1 MSGPTKTVNTG
12 SKKKAG
18 SFLSRQAK
26 AKQKPAGSVTEEE
39 LLQKDSVSPEDVL
52 RLTKITESKCQFYSR
67 KRVIELRVDLTLWAL
82 FRGFR
87 FPRQKYSSIFNVKK
101 IKIEFRNNIT
111 RVCSIESNSEILFLG
126 CTLCLYFG
134 VPIVGLW
141 LVSRQ
146 TGSRSI

>member
-67 KRVIELRVDLTLWAL
+67 KRVVDLRVDLTLFCAL
-82 FRGFR
+82 FRG
-87 FPRQKYSSIFNVKK
+87 FPRQKYSSSFNEK
-101 IKIEFRNNIT
+101 NLN
-111 RVCSIESNSEILFLG
+111 
-126 CTLCLYFG
+126 
-134 VPIVGLW
+134 
-141 LVSRQ
+141 
-146 TGSRSI
+146 